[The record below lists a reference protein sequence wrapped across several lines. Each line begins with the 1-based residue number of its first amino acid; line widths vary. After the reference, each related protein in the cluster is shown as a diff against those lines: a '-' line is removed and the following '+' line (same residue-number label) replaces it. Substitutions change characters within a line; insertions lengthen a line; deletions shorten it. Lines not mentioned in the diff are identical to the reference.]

1 MNGNILRGADYLA
14 QGLRLLSR
22 PGIRPFV
29 LIPLAINMVLFG
41 GALWWGAQQVG
52 ALGALVSNW
61 LPGWLEW
68 LSWLLWPVFFLLALL
83 FVGYGFSIVANLIAA
98 PFNGYLAEKTE
109 HLLRGSPVATE
120 NNWRTLLLLVPR
132 SIGRELRKLV
142 YFAPLLLGVFLLS
155 LVPGINAVA
164 APLGFLVAS
173 WMMALQYLDYP
184 IDNHAM
190 SFSSVKQA
198 ARQQRLTSL
207 GFGGAVMLGTM
218 IPILNLIIMPA
229 AVCGATSYWVR
240 DIRAGSQNGTEPA
253 PTRPLN

>member
-1 MNGNILRGADYLA
+1 M
-14 QGLRLLSR
+14 
-22 PGIRPFV
+22 
-29 LIPLAINMVLFG
+29 
-41 GALWWGAQQVG
+41 
-52 ALGALVSNW
+52 
-61 LPGWLEW
+61 
-68 LSWLLWPVFFLLALL
+68 WPVFLLLALL

-120 NNWRTLLLLVPR
+120 NNWKTLLLLVPR

-155 LVPGINAVA
+155 LIPGINAVA

-173 WMMALQYLDYP
+173 WMMVLRYLDYP

-218 IPILNLIIMPA
+218 IPLVNLIIMPA
-229 AVCGATSYWVR
+229 AVCGATAYWVR
-240 DIRAGSQNGTEPA
+240 DIQAGSQNGPETA

>member
-1 MNGNILRGADYLA
+1 MNGNVIRGADYLA
-14 QGLRLLSR
+14 QGLGLLSR

-29 LIPLAINMVLFG
+29 LIPLAINIVLFG
-41 GALWWGAQQVG
+41 SALWWGAQQVG
-52 ALGALVSNW
+52 ALGALVSGW

-68 LSWLLWPVFFLLALL
+68 LSWLLWPVFFLFALL

-109 HLLRGSPVATE
+109 QLLTGAPLATE
-120 NNWRTLLLLVPR
+120 NNWKTILLLVPR
-132 SIGRELRKLV
+132 SIGRELRKLL
-142 YFAPLLLGVFLLS
+142 YFVPLLVGVFVLS
-155 LVPGINAVA
+155 MIPGINAVA

-190 SFSSVKQA
+190 SFSRVKQA
-198 ARQQRLTSL
+198 ARQQRLTSM

-218 IPILNLIIMPA
+218 IPLLNLVVMPA
-229 AVCGATSYWVR
+229 AVCGATAYWVR
-240 DIRAGSQNGTEPA
+240 DVQADLPRAN
-253 PTRPLN
+253 